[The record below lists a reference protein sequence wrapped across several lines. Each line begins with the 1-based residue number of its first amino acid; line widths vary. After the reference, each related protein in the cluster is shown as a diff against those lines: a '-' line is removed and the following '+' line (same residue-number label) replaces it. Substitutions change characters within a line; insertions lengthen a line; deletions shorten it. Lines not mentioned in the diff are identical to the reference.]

1 MAHTLRFEWEIPDT
15 VFDDQFPE
23 EDFLTQLKVDAVCK
37 LFTAGRLSSGYA
49 ASLLGITRR
58 AFFDLLQQHHLPVV
72 RYTEED
78 FAEDLQTLRTLGA
91 SHQDT
96 LGQERHAD

>member
-1 MAHTLRFEWEIPDT
+1 MARTLRFEWEVPET

-23 EDFLTQLKVDAVCK
+23 ETFLRQLKVDAVCK

-72 RYTEED
+72 QYTEDD
-78 FAEDLQTLRTLGA
+78 FAQDLQTLHTLGA
-91 SHQDT
+91 SRQDT
-96 LGQERHAD
+96 PGPESHAG

>member
-1 MAHTLRFEWEIPDT
+1 MGRTLRFEWEVPET
-15 VFDDQFPE
+15 VFDAQFPE
-23 EDFLTQLKVDAVCK
+23 EVFLTQLKVDAACK

-72 RYTEED
+72 HYTEDD
-78 FAEDLQTLRTLGA
+78 FIQDLQTLRTLGA
-91 SHQDT
+91 SRLDMP
-96 LGQERHAD
+96 GPDIHAG

>member
-1 MAHTLRFEWEIPDT
+1 MTRTLRFEWEIPDT

-23 EDFLTQLKVDAVCK
+23 EAFLTQLKVDAVCK

-58 AFFDLLQQHHLPVV
+58 AFFDLLQQHHLPVIQ
-72 RYTEED
+72 YTEDD
-78 FAEDLQTLRTLGA
+78 FAQISRPCARLGPHARTRQGRMYMP
-91 SHQDT
+91 
-96 LGQERHAD
+96 G

>member
-1 MAHTLRFEWEIPDT
+1 M
-15 VFDDQFPE
+15 
-23 EDFLTQLKVDAVCK
+23 DAVCK

-78 FAEDLQTLRTLGA
+78 LIGDLQTLRMLGA
-91 SHQDT
+91 SPQDP
-96 LGQERHAD
+96 LRQERHAD

>member
-1 MAHTLRFEWEIPDT
+1 MPRKLRFEWDVPDDL
-15 VFDDQFPE
+15 FDERFRE
-23 EDFLTQLKVDAVCK
+23 EEFLTQLKEEAVIK

-58 AFFDLLQQHHLPVV
+58 DFLELLQKQGLPFV

-78 FAEDLQTLRTLGA
+78 LAKDLETIQEIEGKLLGERQQA
-91 SHQDT
+91 
-96 LGQERHAD
+96 GQED

>member
-1 MAHTLRFEWEIPDT
+1 MARTLRFEWEVPET

-23 EDFLTQLKVDAVCK
+23 EAFLTQLKVDAVCK

-72 RYTEED
+72 HYTEDD
-78 FAEDLQTLRTLGA
+78 FAQDLQTLRTLEAWRPDTPGPD
-91 SHQDT
+91 SHA
-96 LGQERHAD
+96 G

>member
-1 MAHTLRFEWEIPDT
+1 MTRILRFEWEVPET
-15 VFDDQFPE
+15 VFDDQFQE
-23 EDFLTQLKVDAVCK
+23 ETFLAQLKVDAVCK

-72 RYTEED
+72 HYTEDD
-78 FAEDLQTLRTLGA
+78 FAQDLQTLRTLGA
-91 SHQDT
+91 SRQDT
-96 LGQERHAD
+96 PGPESHAG

>member
-1 MAHTLRFEWEIPDT
+1 MARTLRFEWEVPDA

-23 EDFLTQLKVDAVCK
+23 DTFLTQLKVDAVCK
-37 LFTAGRLSSGYA
+37 LVTAGRLSSGYG

-72 RYTEED
+72 DYTEAD
-78 FAEDLQTLRTLGA
+78 LTEDLQTLRTLA
-91 SHQDT
+91 AVRQDT
-96 LGQERHAD
+96 PE